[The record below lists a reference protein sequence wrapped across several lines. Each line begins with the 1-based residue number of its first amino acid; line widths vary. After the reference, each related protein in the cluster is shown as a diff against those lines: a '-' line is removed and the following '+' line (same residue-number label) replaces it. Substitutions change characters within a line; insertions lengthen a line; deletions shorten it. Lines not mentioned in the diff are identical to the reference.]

1 MDITI
6 SRRRENYSR
15 WNDVFCLCLRH
26 RFLHYRP
33 MLLSLVLLIRL
44 DIWKGLFCLEG
55 FLKVVNYFP
64 FFHVDIKEKE
74 WNHKPAK
81 TKTWQHDTRDLLLAC
96 IAVAPRI
103 PETLWN
109 HIYYYY
115 IIVCAENTLVYIKG
129 VHFLKK
135 VPAMF
140 FWISSLVHYFII
152 FHLKYTIQG
161 KITIN

>member
-15 WNDVFCLCLRH
+15 WNDVFAYACVTGFFIIDPCFCH
-26 RFLHYRP
+26 
-33 MLLSLVLLIRL
+33 LSCPYRL

-64 FFHVDIKEKE
+64 FFHVDIKERNGTTSRQRLKLGNMIHE
-74 WNHKPAK
+74 
-81 TKTWQHDTRDLLLAC
+81 TCCLL
-96 IAVAPRI
+96 AVAPRI

-115 IIVCAENTLVYIKG
+115 IKVCAENTLVYIKG

-135 VPAMF
+135 VSAMF
-140 FWISSLVHYFII
+140 FWILVHYFVI
-152 FHLKYTIQG
+152 FHLKYTIQR
-161 KITIN
+161 KMTIN

>member
-15 WNDVFCLCLRH
+15 WNDVFAYACVTGFFIIDPCFCH
-26 RFLHYRP
+26 
-33 MLLSLVLLIRL
+33 LSCPYRL

-64 FFHVDIKEKE
+64 FFHVDIKERNGTTSRQRLKLGNMIHE
-74 WNHKPAK
+74 
-81 TKTWQHDTRDLLLAC
+81 TCCLL
-96 IAVAPRI
+96 AVAPRI

-115 IIVCAENTLVYIKG
+115 IKVCAENTLVYIKG

-135 VPAMF
+135 VSAMF
-140 FWISSLVHYFII
+140 FWFSSLLCYFS
-152 FHLKYTIQG
+152 F
-161 KITIN
+161 KIHHSEKDDH